1 VNKVEEQKI
10 MKFKDEDGNVL
21 EFEVMARI
29 FLEKK
34 EYLILGPLESDAEEF
49 VFRID
54 RTEDNQEVYN
64 ALESDEEFHKVKK
77 EYSRILYNEKKGET
91 ND

>member
-1 VNKVEEQKI
+1 MEEQKI

-34 EYLILGPLESDAEEF
+34 EYLILGPLDSDAEEF
-49 VFRID
+49 VFRVD
-54 RTEDNQEVYN
+54 RTEDDQEVYN
-64 ALESDEEFHKVKK
+64 ALESDEEFHQVKK
-77 EYSRILYNEKKGET
+77 EYSRILYDAKKGES
-91 ND
+91 NG

>member
-1 VNKVEEQKI
+1 MEEQKI

-21 EFEVMARI
+21 EFEIIARI
-29 FLEKK
+29 FLDKK
-34 EYLILGPLESDAEEF
+34 EYMILAPLESDADEF

-54 RTEDNQEVYN
+54 QTEDGQEVYN

-77 EYSRILYNEKKGET
+77 EYSRILYNAQKGES
-91 ND
+91 NE